1 MSRRLI
7 GPVDTIWLNMDRA
20 NNLMVVDSLMFLDG
34 PVDWDR
40 LVDVGRRRMIERY
53 PVFRQRP
60 VVAASHLGS
69 PHWEDDPDFDVNR
82 HLIRARL
89 DGGGDEAAR
98 FGRRSSASRN
108 ARSVFSIWYLAYS
121 QFFSLA
127 SRPIEIRTMSSS
139 HPSSFR
145 TRSRSIRW

>member
-1 MSRRLI
+1 MTQRPMGS
-7 GPVDTIWLNMDRA
+7 VDTIWLNMDRA

-69 PHWEDDPDFDVNR
+69 PHW
-82 HLIRARL
+82 
-89 DGGGDEAAR
+89 
-98 FGRRSSASRN
+98 
-108 ARSVFSIWYLAYS
+108 
-121 QFFSLA
+121 
-127 SRPIEIRTMSSS
+127 
-139 HPSSFR
+139 
-145 TRSRSIRW
+145 